1 MKLYADKLPKEARIK
16 LDLNTNPLGLP
27 KAIEKVKV
35 TAKDVQRYSEPAE
48 LAELKQSLAQRA
60 GIKDEQLMITCGA
73 DQAIEIVLTH
83 LLNPKETIA
92 VLAPT
97 FSRFEIVA
105 KRLCDANVVLFTDIN
120 EVPECKVV
128 LVCTPNNPTTE
139 EVDINCLEKAVRSN
153 PDKMFVIDSVFADF
167 GKNNVSELTRFSNV
181 VVLKSLSK
189 NFGLAGLRV
198 GWVES
203 QKENIALLRKGV
215 SPFRVPLLN
224 QKIALAALSDKKHV
238 GKTIKFLDDEFRKIK
253 NTLGDKAV
261 RRSNVPFFMFLTE
274 KPIAAREFL
283 LNNSI
288 SVVDSTSFS
297 GAKNGFLRIA
307 IGTKDD
313 NKALVAALK
322 QWVE

>member
-1 MKLYADKLPKEARIK
+1 M
-16 LDLNTNPLGLP
+16 
-27 KAIEKVKV
+27 

-48 LAELKQSLAQRA
+48 LAELKQALAQHA
-60 GIKDEQLMITCGA
+60 CIKEEQLMLTCGA

-83 LLNPKETIA
+83 LLSPKETIA

-105 KRLCDANVVLFTDIN
+105 QKLCDAKVVLFTDIRTI
-120 EVPECKVV
+120 PDCKIV

-139 EVDINCLEKAVRSN
+139 EVDISLLEEAIINN

-167 GKNNVSELTRFSNV
+167 GQNNVSKLVGKFCNV

-198 GWVES
+198 GWIES

-224 QKIALAALSDKKHV
+224 QKIALAALNDKKHV
-238 GKTIKFLDDEFRKIK
+238 GKTIKFLADEFRKIK

-261 RRSNVPFFMFLTE
+261 RKSNVPFFMLLTD
-274 KPIAAREFL
+274 KPREAREFL
-283 LNNSI
+283 LTNSI
-288 SVVDSTSFS
+288 SVVDSASFS

-307 IGTKDD
+307 IGTNED
-313 NKALVAALK
+313 NAALVAALK
-322 QWVE
+322 QWVEI